1 MASTGL
7 KRKHKTLNL
16 SEKWEII
23 KRIDRGETPS
33 EIAKVYDIGR
43 PTVYD
48 IVKNREKIEKF
59 MKSVDDEPMN
69 RKTLKTSEIPEV
81 EEALFIWFKQQRN
94 RNAPI
99 SGDILKQ
106 KAQFFYHEITKKTD
120 FRASHGWFQNFKK
133 RHGIRYMQMSGEK
146 VSANESEIQEFIGKL
161 DAKIIELGL
170 DPEQIYNADET
181 GMNWRQLPTKI
192 FVTEE
197 EKKNFRK
204 KITKRTNN
212 SDGMCECVRN
222 S

>member
-1 MASTGL
+1 
-7 KRKHKTLNL
+7 
-16 SEKWEII
+16 
-23 KRIDRGETPS
+23 
-33 EIAKVYDIGR
+33 
-43 PTVYD
+43 
-48 IVKNREKIEKF
+48 
-59 MKSVDDEPMN
+59 MN
-69 RKTLKTSEIPEV
+69 PLTEKTLKTSEIPEV

-106 KAQFFYHEITKKTD
+106 NLIFYHEITKKTD

-133 RHGIRYMQMSGEK
+133 RHGVRYMQMSGEK

-181 GMNWRQLPTKI
+181 GMNWRQLSTKT

-197 EKKNFRK
+197 EKKFLEENYK
-204 KITKRTNN
+204 KN
-212 SDGMCECVRN
+212 EYL
-222 S
+222 